1 MWKKD
6 QGLSLGT
13 SDVKKSERRGEEKLA
28 YKVENE
34 LSVRWEEEEYAESWK
49 ASEESQK
56 NLLILASP
64 RSPSN
69 SSFSY
74 SFNKHGSLAYCMPGT
89 TLGERS
95 PGPGGQFTVCI
106 LRQGETES

>member
-1 MWKKD
+1 M
-6 QGLSLGT
+6 
-13 SDVKKSERRGEEKLA
+13 
-28 YKVENE
+28 
-34 LSVRWEEEEYAESWK
+34 RWEEEEYAESWK

-56 NLLILASP
+56 DLLILASP

-69 SSFSY
+69 SSFSQ

-95 PGPGGQFTVCI
+95 PGPRGQFTVCI
-106 LRQGETES
+106 LRRSETDILTWQVCAMNEQ